1 MCRPEWAS
9 GRARRRARRWYWQ
22 KDDRRWRKEGA
33 RVVVRFARGRAS
45 SPSLHIRMRANFIAL
60 HSFLFGNERSE
71 SDVRGRGDEAREIS
85 SEFAA
90 TYV

>member
-1 MCRPEWAS
+1 MEKRRSACRCTF
-9 GRARRRARRWYWQ
+9 RAWPGVIS
-22 KDDRRWRKEGA
+22 E
-33 RVVVRFARGRAS
+33 S
-45 SPSLHIRMRANFIAL
+45 TIRMRANFIAL